1 MYHSIL
7 VIGCGSVHGSRSIL
21 TAQGH
26 TASSTQILL
35 SELWFKFSY
44 KYITASEVLECKA
57 YDSLVDCLP
66 STVSTGTP
74 CKYEPIKYGPYIH
87 STFKMFKEYAD
98 RGE

>member
-1 MYHSIL
+1 MAFPTKARL
-7 VIGCGSVHGSRSIL
+7 RLSVHVTVRALGDAKRISIPFFVE
-21 TAQGH
+21 A
-26 TASSTQILL
+26 
-35 SELWFKFSY
+35 
-44 KYITASEVLECKA
+44 A

-87 STFKMFKEYAD
+87 STFKMFKEYAN

>member
-1 MYHSIL
+1 MTDDALVVNIGGGTQRWTNDALVATTHRVRLVDAKRISIPFF
-7 VIGCGSVHGSRSIL
+7 VE
-21 TAQGH
+21 A
-26 TASSTQILL
+26 
-35 SELWFKFSY
+35 
-44 KYITASEVLECKA
+44 A